1 MFNDV
6 TRGFYF
12 YFSSNSQPPL
22 HLLATLLSTSPANPA
37 KHALSFVW
45 EERETRATSSFGC
58 VMGITVN
65 DVISCFCSYSCV
77 SEFPRDYA
85 RRGSFF
91 TLPFQIASLGHN
103 LILFLTSSH
112 NRKYKCFSAPSGLSR
127 SKSERR
133 RTYKHIM

>member
-1 MFNDV
+1 
-6 TRGFYF
+6 
-12 YFSSNSQPPL
+12 
-22 HLLATLLSTSPANPA
+22 
-37 KHALSFVW
+37 
-45 EERETRATSSFGC
+45 

-65 DVISCFCSYSCV
+65 DVISCFCSCSCV

-133 RTYKHIM
+133 RTYKHIMQSRSVRARSCHTTCEYNTMKRLQAGALVED